1 MTTLTTHTHH
11 DHEATLDDAAELI
24 NTLERADGDVD
35 ELPTS
40 EKAIAFLSAHD
51 LGHESDLRRQ
61 ADRDGEAAWLARFR
75 GGREALC
82 ELWDATVEG
91 RAPDERSLA
100 TLNEL
105 LDRGPRVQLRRTLA
119 GVEVAHRHPDDDP
132 TGEALARVATPL
144 VDAIATA
151 ATDRL
156 RICANH
162 ECRWVFE
169 DSSRAGRRRWC
180 DMATCGNQ
188 AKVRRFRARRR
199 VAGGAEDVDTPA

>member
-1 MTTLTTHTHH
+1 MTTLITPSHH

-40 EKAIAFLSAHD
+40 DKAIAFLTEHD
-51 LGHESDLRRQ
+51 LGHEADLRRQ
-61 ADRDGEAAWLARFR
+61 ADHDGEAAWLARFR

-82 ELWDATVEG
+82 ELWDSTVEG

-119 GVEVAHRHPDDDP
+119 GVHVAHRHPDDDP

-144 VDAIATA
+144 VDAIATG

-188 AKVRRFRARRR
+188 AKVRRFRAKRR
-199 VAGGAEDVDTPA
+199 VPGGAEDADTTA